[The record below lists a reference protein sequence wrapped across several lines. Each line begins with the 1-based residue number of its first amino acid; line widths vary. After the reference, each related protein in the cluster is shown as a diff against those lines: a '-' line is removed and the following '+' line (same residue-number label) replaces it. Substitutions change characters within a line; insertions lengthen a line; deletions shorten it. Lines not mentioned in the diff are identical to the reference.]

1 MPATNGSQPQSIGD
15 NITARVEG
23 RTLIIE
29 IDLDQDFGSSSSG
42 KSITIASSR
51 GNASIAGTGGG
62 VLGLNFYRP
71 TRTRR

>member
-1 MPATNGSQPQSIGD
+1 MSATNRTQPQQIGD
-15 NITARVEG
+15 NIAARVEG

-29 IDLDQDFGSSSSG
+29 IDLDQDFGPSSSG

-51 GNASIAGTGGG
+51 GNAAVANTDGG

-71 TRTRR
+71 TRSRR